1 MLYFFV
7 FFFFT
12 IIIMDWLP
20 LWKKEE
26 KDWTTI
32 FLLSFLLL
40 IGLLLS
46 IIQEFWSIETPSIAT
61 ILNNFFKNL
70 LPSFY
75 EFMKV

>member
-1 MLYFFV
+1 MLYFVV

-20 LWKKEE
+20 LWQKKE
-26 KDWTTI
+26 KDWPTI

-40 IGLLLS
+40 TSLLLT
-46 IIQEFWSIETPSIAT
+46 IIQQFWSVEIPSIAS
-61 ILNNFFKNL
+61 ILNDFFKNL